1 MTINIYNPQHIPT
14 HLELI
19 PGTPSSLA
27 QRWVNLDIET
37 QLHGYVGSQQTI
49 SFSLSFAIL
58 LKY

>member
-14 HLELI
+14 HLEPI

-27 QRWVNLDIET
+27 HQWVNLDIET
-37 QLHGYVGSQQTI
+37 QRHGYVGSQQSI
-49 SFSLSFAIL
+49 SVSLSSAIL